1 MVLDRSKWKRG
12 LALFLITIMMV
23 CGNGGVIASGEENE
37 EKISTGEDVL
47 IQAPAGILMEA
58 GTGTMLYEKGDEEK
72 RSPASITKI
81 MTLLLIFDSMSE
93 GNLKLTDTVTTS
105 AYAKSMGGSQVFL
118 EEGETQDVETMIK
131 CIVIASGN
139 DASVAMAE
147 HIAGS
152 EQEFVK
158 RMNQRAEQLGMKNT
172 HFEDC
177 CGLTDSDNHYTTAK
191 DVAIMSREL
200 ITRYPQILDY
210 SSIWMENI
218 LHVTRQGSKEF
229 TLTNTNKLLR
239 SYEGCKGLKTGSTS
253 KAKYCVSAV
262 AEKNG
267 ITLIAVIM
275 GAPDY
280 KVRFKDG
287 AALLNYGF
295 SKCSLYIDE
304 QPPKL
309 SDIKVKKGEKDQV
322 SLVYENTFTW
332 LGTEGKS
339 IGEVKRKLIVPE
351 QVKAPV
357 RKGEKAG
364 EMEYYDG
371 DRKLGSVQILYNET
385 VPASSWMYC
394 LKKLGKRLAFHMGQ
408 QLTSE
413 QTG

>member
-1 MVLDRSKWKRG
+1 M
-12 LALFLITIMMV
+12 
-23 CGNGGVIASGEENE
+23 
-37 EKISTGEDVL
+37 
-47 IQAPAGILMEA
+47 
-58 GTGTMLYEKGDEEK
+58 
-72 RSPASITKI
+72 
-81 MTLLLIFDSMSE
+81 
-93 GNLKLTDTVTTS
+93 
-105 AYAKSMGGSQVFL
+105 
-118 EEGETQDVETMIK
+118 
-131 CIVIASGN
+131 
-139 DASVAMAE
+139 
-147 HIAGS
+147 
-152 EQEFVK
+152 
-158 RMNQRAEQLGMKNT
+158 
-172 HFEDC
+172 
-177 CGLTDSDNHYTTAK
+177 
-191 DVAIMSREL
+191 
-200 ITRYPQILDY
+200 
-210 SSIWMENI
+210 
-218 LHVTRQGSKEF
+218 
-229 TLTNTNKLLR
+229 
-239 SYEGCKGLKTGSTS
+239 KTGSTS

>member
-1 MVLDRSKWKRG
+1 MDRSKWKRG